1 MVYDFP
7 YLKDSAF
14 LKRFDQLKIKQQLVK
29 IVVLNFNQEPIQQIQ
44 GKVTGGN
51 LSLDGS
57 SAMRRTGNVNLI
69 ADQYE
74 NDLTTTRNL
83 LSINKKIEL
92 LVGFINTTGEY
103 TNYDVLWFPQG
114 IYMIINPSISHSG
127 DGINI
132 SLTLHD
138 KMANLNGECGGTLPA
153 SVVFDTVE
161 DIDEQGNIVLTR
173 PPIFQIIQQ
182 VVHHFGN
189 EQIGKILISDI
200 DNQIKQTVRWTGAT
214 PLYLLSLPSQDQG
227 VTYTFDTNYF
237 TLAQAA
243 QNAGYLPA
251 DTIMPFNYGQDVG
264 YIYTDFVYPNE
275 LISNAGDTVVT
286 ILDQIRDTLGNY
298 QYFYDIN
305 GNFIFRQIKNYL
317 NKSYSTVLLNETNM
331 QDYLVDYT
339 TGKSVYEFNDGNLIT
354 SYSNSPQYQQI
365 KNDFIIWGKK
375 KTITGQELPIRYH
388 LAIDRKPKVGNTY
401 DVFFFTDPDD
411 GITKAKRPLK
421 FSSHTPPNDTF
432 PTKGQTGLYYLAQD
446 TGIIY
451 KWDNDPQIQNYQQT
465 PYSIEQVTTADW
477 RTELYM
483 RGVDNQPLGLDSNY
497 YFPELKNEWT
507 KIYDIKGNTRQDNLP
522 GFRTQIEDD
531 PSQVDYFLDF
541 IDSPTA
547 IDQFSVE
554 NIGRRTT
561 VLVDDTINC
570 IFMPDHP
577 DIVLLQSAARDI
589 SQQRNRCEER
599 KQEYSQV
606 EQNIYSMLM
615 IGGALKPAVDQIR
628 RQLYQYTNYNEQ
640 VSINVLPIY
649 YLEPNLRI
657 TIKDIASGINGD
669 YIIKNINLPLDI
681 NSTMSISCT
690 KAVERA

>member
-1 MVYDFP
+1 MTYNFP

-14 LKRFDQLKIKQQLVK
+14 LKRFDQLKLKQQLVK
-29 IVVLNFNQEPIQQIQ
+29 IVVLNFNEQPIQQIQ
-44 GKVTGGN
+44 GKITGGN

-92 LVGFINTTGEY
+92 LVGFINTTEQY
-103 TNYDVLWFPQG
+103 TNYDILWFPQG
-114 IYMIINPSISHSG
+114 IYMIINPNISHSNE
-127 DGINI
+127 GINI

-138 KMANLNGECGGTLPA
+138 KMAGLNGECGGVLPA

-161 DIDEQGNIVLTR
+161 DMDEQGNIVLKKPT
-173 PPIFQIIQQ
+173 IFQIIQEL
-182 VVHHFGN
+182 VHHFGG

-200 DNQIKQTVRWTGAT
+200 NNQIKQTVRWTGTT
-214 PLYLLSLPSQDQG
+214 PLYLLSLPSDQG
-227 VTYTFDTNYF
+227 VTYQFDTNYS
-237 TLAQAA
+237 TLVQAA
-243 QNAGYLPA
+243 QDAGYSPI
-251 DTIMPFNYGQDVG
+251 DTIRPFNYGQDVG

-317 NKSYSTVLLNETNM
+317 NRSYATVLIDEINM

-339 TGKSVYEFNDGNLIT
+339 KGKSVYEFNDSNLII
-354 SYSNSPQYQQI
+354 SYSNSLQYQQI
-365 KNDFIIWGKK
+365 KNDFVIWGKK
-375 KTITGQELPIRYH
+375 KTIEGREVPIRYH
-388 LAIDRKPKVGNTY
+388 LAIDKKPKIGNTY

-411 GITKAKRPLK
+411 GITKAKKPLK
-421 FSSHTPPNDTF
+421 FSSRSAF
-432 PTKGQTGLYYLAQD
+432 PEKGQIGSYYLAKD

-451 KWDNDPQIQNYQQT
+451 SWDNDPLIKNYKVT
-465 PYSIEQVTTADW
+465 PYSIEEVVTTDW

-507 KIYDIKGNTRQDNLP
+507 KLYNIRGNNP
-522 GFRTQIEDD
+522 GFKTQVEND
-531 PSQVDYFLDF
+531 PSQIDYFLDF
-541 IDSPTA
+541 IDSQTA
-547 IDQFSVE
+547 IDQFSVD
-554 NIGRRTT
+554 NIGRRTA

-577 DIVLLQSAARDI
+577 DIILLQSAAQDI
-589 SQQRNRCEER
+589 SQQRNKCIER
-599 KQEYSQV
+599 KQNYSQV
-606 EQNIYSMLM
+606 QQNIYSMLM
-615 IGGALKPAVDQIR
+615 TGGVLKPAIDQIKKE
-628 RQLYQYTNYNEQ
+628 LYQYTSYNEQ
-640 VSINVLPIY
+640 VSITAIPIY
-649 YLEPNLRI
+649 YLEPNTRI
-657 TIKDIASGINGD
+657 TVRDPVSGIYGD
-669 YIIKNINLPLDI
+669 YIIKSLSLPLD
-681 NSTMSISCT
+681 NNGTMSISCT
-690 KAVERA
+690 RAFQRE

>member
-114 IYMIINPSISHSG
+114 IYMIINPNISHSG

-161 DIDEQGNIVLTR
+161 DIDEQGNIVLTK
-173 PPIFQIIQQ
+173 PTIFQIIQQ

-189 EQIGKILISDI
+189 EQIGKILISDV

-251 DTIMPFNYGQDVG
+251 DTIIPFNYGQDVG

-317 NKSYSTVLLNETNM
+317 NKSYATVLLNETNM

-388 LAIDRKPKVGNTY
+388 LAIDRKPAVGNTY
-401 DVFFFTDPDD
+401 DVFFFADPDD
-411 GITKAKRPLK
+411 GITKAKKPLK
-421 FSSHTPPNDTF
+421 FSSRSAF
-432 PTKGQTGLYYLAQD
+432 PEKGEIGLYYLAED

-451 KWDNDPQIQNYQQT
+451 TWDNDPLIQNYKVT
-465 PYSIEQVTTADW
+465 PYSIEQITTADW

-507 KIYDIKGNTRQDNLP
+507 KLYDIKGNTRSDNLP
-522 GFRTQIEDD
+522 GFRT
-531 PSQVDYFLDF
+531 QVDYFLDF

-577 DIVLLQSAARDI
+577 DIILLQSAARDI
-589 SQQRNRCEER
+589 SQQRDRCEER
-599 KQEYSQV
+599 KQEYSQI

-615 IGGALKPAVDQIR
+615 IGGALKPAIDEIR
-628 RQLYQYTNYNEQ
+628 RELYQYTNYNEQ

-649 YLEPNLRI
+649 YLEPNSRI

-669 YIIKNINLPLDI
+669 YIIKSINLPLDI
-681 NSTMSISCT
+681 NSTMSVSCT